1 MAVLS
6 DTIPQRMEKTKTVTG
21 SQDLQ
26 VKRPGRERIRHA
38 RAQDTL
44 VSAVLQAAGFCRED
58 LIKTRDALLEG
69 LEAEKLQMIGLREG
83 GVHQVKTP
91 DNIARL
97 KAAHEM
103 LQVFGLHREADKEP
117 TTINVNII
125 SYADKEPEV
134 LDVEGQGL
142 TDKRAT

>member
-1 MAVLS
+1 MTVLS
-6 DTIPQRMEKTKTVTG
+6 DTIPQHMDETTDVTRSRG
-21 SQDLQ
+21 L
-26 VKRPGRERIRHA
+26 KKKGKGREKIRHA
-38 RAQDTL
+38 RAQDSL

-83 GVHQVKTP
+83 GVHEVKTP

-125 SYADKEPEV
+125 SYADKDAEV
-134 LDVEGQGL
+134 LDVEGEAL
-142 TDKRAT
+142 TT